1 VGAVQGLRVGREETT
16 ALQESEVMT
25 PYENYIALLESPII
39 EGNNLDVIR
48 RLKSDGLSA
57 IHAPSLIYLDP
68 PFNTGKKQTGTGGLS
83 YGDPLCDVRTFAG
96 ELSVLAKELWSM
108 LPMQGSLVVH
118 LDWRT
123 VHYAKVHL
131 DQALGFDHFASEI
144 IWRYRRWPA
153 KTANFQRVHDTLLR
167 YVKCPGEQ
175 TWNQLYEPPAAST
188 LRTFGTGKQRAVFV
202 KTGQKIGK
210 TESIRLKSEA
220 TDEPSPGVPMGDVW
234 DISIIAP
241 IAHERTGYPTQKPE
255 ALLERLMLATTNPG
269 DLVLDP
275 CCGSGTT
282 VAVARRLGRVG
293 IGIDSNPQAVEVS
306 RQRISEV

>member
-1 VGAVQGLRVGREETT
+1 
-16 ALQESEVMT
+16 MT
-25 PYENYIALLESPII
+25 PHEKYRALLESPII

-48 RLKSDGLSA
+48 QLRRDGLSA

-83 YGDPLCDVRTFAG
+83 FSDPLCDVRTFAG
-96 ELSVLAKELWSM
+96 ELSELAKELWSM

-131 DQALGFDHFASEI
+131 DQALGFEHFASEI

-153 KTANFQRVHDTLLR
+153 KTANFQRIHDTLLR

-175 TWNQLYEPPAAST
+175 TWNQLYEPSSAST
-188 LRTFGTGKQRAVFV
+188 LATWGTGKQRAVV
-202 KTGQKIGK
+202 ADGK
-210 TESIRLKSEA
+210 RKRSST
-220 TDEPSPGVPMGDVW
+220 TDETSPGVPMGDVW
-234 DISIIAP
+234 EISIVAP
-241 IAHERTGYPTQKPE
+241 VAKERTGYPTQKPE
-255 ALLERLMLATTNPG
+255 ALLERLILATTNPG

-306 RQRISEV
+306 RRRISTV